1 METNRTSRVLML
13 LENNPYPHDIR
24 VRQEANALVAAGHR
38 VTVISPMRAG
48 QPWREVCQGVRAYRF
63 PAPPEANGLL
73 SYIWEY
79 VYSMAATGLLSLFVF
94 LRHGF
99 DVVHAHNPPDTFV
112 LIAAFYKLLGK
123 RFVYDHHDLTPE
135 MYYARFGGSGNPL
148 VYRALV
154 WFEKLSCRLADRI
167 VTTNQS
173 YRTVEMQRGRAP
185 AERIA
190 IVRNGP
196 DLEHLR
202 PVDPEPGLR
211 RPGKTILC
219 YVGDMGFH
227 DGLDYLLRSLQ
238 RLAFDLGRTD
248 FYCVLVGNGDA
259 WSDMRSLSE
268 QLGLTEFVSFTG
280 PVAHQGVPRYL
291 SAADICVAPE
301 PSNTYNDRSTVI
313 KMMEYMAV
321 GKPSV
326 AFDLP
331 EHRFTAQGA
340 ALYAKPND
348 ELDFARQIAA
358 LMDDPQQRQQMGQ
371 VGRTRVETEL
381 AWQHQAEH
389 LLEVYE
395 AFGRVRGRK
404 RVKRAR

>member
-24 VRQEANALVAAGHR
+24 VRQEANALVAAGHC
-38 VTVISPMRAG
+38 VTVISPMQAG
-48 QPWREVCQGVRAYRF
+48 QPWRELCQGVLAYHF
-63 PAPPEANGLL
+63 PAPPEANGFL

-202 PVDPEPGLR
+202 PVEPGPGLR

-259 WSDMRSLSE
+259 WSDTRSLSE

-331 EHRFTAQGA
+331 EHRFTA
-340 ALYAKPND
+340 
-348 ELDFARQIAA
+348 
-358 LMDDPQQRQQMGQ
+358 
-371 VGRTRVETEL
+371 
-381 AWQHQAEH
+381 
-389 LLEVYE
+389 
-395 AFGRVRGRK
+395 
-404 RVKRAR
+404 